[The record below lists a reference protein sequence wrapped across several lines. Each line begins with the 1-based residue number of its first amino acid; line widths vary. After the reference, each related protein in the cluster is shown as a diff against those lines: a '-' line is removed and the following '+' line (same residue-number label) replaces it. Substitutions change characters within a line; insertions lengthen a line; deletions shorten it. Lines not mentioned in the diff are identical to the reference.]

1 MDTVFEFLFFYGK
14 DFISISQ
21 WFFCEVLLFLSCTC
35 YWLYWEYIFIFSLF
49 LALFNLYVHTLTFLY
64 YPSNLSEEGISMT
77 DMEQLNDEEE
87 GEENVERDG
96 GESGF
101 DSASIWWRLATQKN
115 ASLFSLFSLLS
126 LLSI

>member
-1 MDTVFEFLFFYGK
+1 MNFYFFTVKTSSQFHNDFLRGTIVF
-14 DFISISQ
+14 
-21 WFFCEVLLFLSCTC
+21 VVHTLLTLLRIHLHLFTL
-35 YWLYWEYIFIFSLF
+35 IF

-101 DSASIWWRLATQKN
+101 DSASI
-115 ASLFSLFSLLS
+115 
-126 LLSI
+126 